1 MLRWIITIGSQFRFL
16 VIVVAAAIMVFG
28 FIQARKIP
36 VDVLPEFSPPYVE
49 IQTEAL
55 GLSAEEVEQMITVP
69 MEQDLLSGVAWLDTI
84 RSESVPGMSSIVV
97 FFEPGT
103 DLMQARQ
110 MVAER
115 MTQAVALPHVSKPP
129 IMLQPLSAS
138 SRFMIVGLSSKTLS
152 PIQTSVLARWTI
164 GPRLMGV
171 PGVSNVAIW
180 GLRDRQLQVQ
190 VNPQQMQ
197 ARDVTLQ
204 QVLETTGN
212 ALWVSSLSFLEA
224 STPGTGGFIDT
235 PQQRL
240 GIWHVSPI
248 SSAQE
253 LARVPIEDSKLLL
266 GDIANVV
273 EDHQPLIGDAIAND
287 NTSLFL
293 VIEKLPGANTL
304 EVTRGVEDALEAM
317 APGLSGVDIDSK
329 IFRPATFI
337 ESTMNNLS
345 RTLLIGL
352 VLVIA
357 LLALFFQ
364 SWRSTLIA
372 AIAIVL
378 SLATAIMVLYWQ
390 GATLNVMVLAG
401 LMVALAAII
410 DDAVIDVENIG
421 RRLRQFR
428 QDGPRDLARQRN
440 SDTAVIIDALLE
452 SRGAAIFAVAIILMV
467 AAPIFAIQG
476 VPGAFFGPMVV
487 AYFVAVLA
495 SLLVALLITS
505 ALSLILL
512 PAGASANDQTEPPAV
527 RWFQQTYDHI
537 LAPVLRAPRVA
548 YVSIALMAV
557 ASLAILPFIR
567 SQSQGQSLLPDFKES
582 DLLVGIESAP
592 GTSHPAMV
600 QLVNKA
606 SAEIKAIPG
615 VRSVGTN
622 IGRAVFGDQ
631 KVGINSAQ
639 MWISLDPAADYNV
652 TVARVRDVTKGNIGV
667 MSNVKTYLTEKNRAL
682 VSDPDETIF
691 VRVFGENL
699 DTLKTQAQTVLKAI
713 AAVEGIA
720 DAQVKLPV
728 EEATIEIEVNLESAQ
743 KYGLRPGDVRRTA
756 AILVSGLQVGSLFE
770 DQKVFD
776 VVVWSTPETRN
787 SIDSLRNLLID
798 TPDGNRVRLAEV
810 ADVRMASSPNVI
822 RRESISPY
830 LDINFKLQGRSAN
843 AVAADIKTAL
853 SGMSFPLEY
862 HAEVLGAY
870 VAQQETLQSLLL
882 ASAVAAIGILL
893 LLQAA
898 FASWQLAWAVFLTVP
913 LSLAGGILMAV
924 LTTGGVLSISVL
936 AALALIFVITIRNST
951 ALVSHCQNLLQEE
964 GEFGME
970 LVLRG
975 ARERVAPT
983 MMTILAIAL
992 IFIPFLVF
1000 GNVPG
1005 HELIFPMALI
1015 VIGGLITSAVL
1026 TLLVIPALFLR
1037 LGTRTVRAG
1046 EMQSTPISAMPA
1058 K

>member
-1 MLRWIITIGSQFRFL
+1 MLRWIIATGSQFRFL
-16 VIVVAAAIMVFG
+16 IIVLAAALMVFG
-28 FIQARKIP
+28 FVRVRAMP

-138 SRFMIVGLSSKTLS
+138 SRVLIVGLSSKTLS

-190 VNPQQMQ
+190 VNPQQLQ

-240 GIWHVSPI
+240 GVWHVSPI
-248 SSAQE
+248 SSAHE
-253 LARVPIEDSKLLL
+253 LAKVPIEDSKLLL
-266 GDIANVV
+266 GDVANVI

-293 VIEKLPGANTL
+293 IIEKLPGANTL
-304 EVTRGVEDALEAM
+304 EVTRGVEEALDAM
-317 APGLSGVDIDSK
+317 APGLSGVDIDSN
-329 IFRPATFI
+329 IFRPASYI
-337 ESTMNNLS
+337 ESAMNNLS

-357 LLALFFQ
+357 LLALFFRN
-364 SWRSTLIA
+364 WRVTLTA
-372 AIAIVL
+372 AISIVL
-378 SLATAIMVLYWQ
+378 SLAASVIVLHWQ

-401 LMVALAAII
+401 LMIALAVII
-410 DDAVIDVENIG
+410 DDAIIDGENIG

-428 QDGPRDLARQRN
+428 RDGPRDLGLHRN
-440 SDTAVIIDALLE
+440 TDSAVIMDALLE
-452 SRGAAIFAVAIILMV
+452 TRSAAIFAVAAILITTV
-467 AAPIFAIQG
+467 PVFVIQG
-476 VPGAFFGPMVV
+476 IPGAFFQPMVQ
-487 AYFVAVLA
+487 AYIIAVLT
-495 SLLVALLITS
+495 SLIVALLITTTF
-505 ALSLILL
+505 SLILL
-512 PAGASANDQTEPPAV
+512 PSSIKVSEQTEPPLV
-527 RWFQQTYDHI
+527 RQLQQTYDRI
-537 LAPVLRAPRVA
+537 LKPILHTPRVA
-548 YVSIALMAV
+548 YIAIALLAI
-557 ASLAILPFIR
+557 ASLAILPFIG
-567 SQSQGQSLLPDFKES
+567 SQAQSLLPDFKES
-582 DLLVGIESAP
+582 NLLIGIESAP
-592 GTSHPAMV
+592 GASHPAMV

-606 SAEIKAIPG
+606 SRDIKAILG
-615 VRSVGTN
+615 VHSVGTT

-639 MWISLDPAADYNV
+639 MWVSIDPTADYNA
-652 TVARVRDVTKGNIGV
+652 TVARVREATKSNVGV
-667 MSNVKTYLTEKNRAL
+667 MSNVKTYLTEKNQVL

-699 DTLKTQAQTVLKAI
+699 GTLKDQAQLVQKAV
-713 AAVEGIA
+713 AGVGGVAE
-720 DAQVKLPV
+720 AQVKLPV
-728 EEATIEIEVNLESAQ
+728 EEETIEIEVNLDAAQ
-743 KYGLRPGDVRRTA
+743 RYGLKPGDVRRTA
-756 AILVSGLQVGSLFE
+756 AIMVSGLQVGSLFE

-787 SIDSLRNLLID
+787 SIDSVRNLLID

-830 LDINFKLQGRSAN
+830 LDILFKLQGRSAS

-853 SGMSFPLEY
+853 KTLQFPLEY
-862 HAEVLGAY
+862 HAEVQGTYA
-870 VAQQETLQSLLL
+870 AQQETVQRLLL
-882 ASAVAAIGILL
+882 AAAIAAIGILL
-893 LLQAA
+893 LLQAT
-898 FASWQLAWAVFLTVP
+898 FASWKLAWVVFLTVP
-913 LSLAGGILMAV
+913 LSLAGGILIAL
-924 LTTGGVLSISVL
+924 LTTGGVISVSVL
-936 AALALIFVITIRNST
+936 AALALILVITIRNST
-951 ALVSHCQNLLQEE
+951 MLVSHCQNLMRQE
-964 GEFGME
+964 GRSFSME

-975 ARERVAPT
+975 AHERVAPT
-983 MMTILAIAL
+983 VMTALAIAL

-1000 GNVPG
+1000 GNIPG
-1005 HELIFPMALI
+1005 HEIVFPMVFI
-1015 VIGGLITSAVL
+1015 VLGGLITSAVL
-1026 TLLVIPALFLR
+1026 TLLVIPVLFLR
-1037 LGTRTVRAG
+1037 FENRTAGAG
-1046 EMQSTPISAMPA
+1046 ETQPSTMSAMPA

>member
-1005 HELIFPMALI
+1005 HELIFPMVAI